1 MTEYTD
7 AKRRAKTPKLHPGSL
22 VHVRNPVHVTKE
34 KSKFSEPHKVTQQ
47 KGAHS
52 YTLTDGR
59 TWDAWRLSVLP
70 ETFTLPADKQRPAE
84 TAPSESV
91 QNKTCCNGKILVALC
106 RFEQSR
112 WRFQ

>member
-1 MTEYTD
+1 MRTNLSVKAKLTTAQDQELRDRAAKKQLHMKEYTD

-22 VHVRNPVHVTKE
+22 VHIRNPVHVKKG

-59 TWDAWRLSVLP
+59 FGNRS
-70 ETFTLPADKQRPAE
+70 QRIRRQPD
-84 TAPSESV
+84 
-91 QNKTCCNGKILVALC
+91 
-106 RFEQSR
+106 
-112 WRFQ
+112 